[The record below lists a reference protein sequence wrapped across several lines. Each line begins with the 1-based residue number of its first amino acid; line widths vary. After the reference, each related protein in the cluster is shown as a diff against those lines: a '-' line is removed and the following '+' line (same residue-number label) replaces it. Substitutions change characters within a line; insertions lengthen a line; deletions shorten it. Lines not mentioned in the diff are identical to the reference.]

1 MLKQKKLVDT
11 KQKSKAQEIF
21 ELAKEVLPNFL
32 SVEKG
37 VVMITERQR
46 QILNLIVSLYAK
58 EHTPI
63 GSKSLLDSIQA
74 SSATIRNDM
83 KVLEKLGLIQKEH
96 TSSGRVPSVSAK
108 IGRASCR
115 ERV

>member
-46 QILNLIVSLYAK
+46 QILNLIVSLYA
-58 EHTPI
+58 
-63 GSKSLLDSIQA
+63 
-74 SSATIRNDM
+74 NWF
-83 KVLEKLGLIQKEH
+83 KVA
-96 TSSGRVPSVSAK
+96 P
-108 IGRASCR
+108 
-115 ERV
+115 

>member
-46 QILNLIVSLYAK
+46 QILNLIVSLA
-58 EHTPI
+58 
-63 GSKSLLDSIQA
+63 
-74 SSATIRNDM
+74 
-83 KVLEKLGLIQKEH
+83 
-96 TSSGRVPSVSAK
+96 
-108 IGRASCR
+108 
-115 ERV
+115 